1 MTCEKGN
8 KINQLGAIETTF
20 CGTKTNVIVW
30 HELSATESY
39 VLLCCAPSK
48 SRVNRH
54 TQRLMRTQQNRERSK
69 DEQVYMERAAVQ
81 GEFRLSKKAGASST
95 DKRTNG
101 QAEKPASER
110 RSEEE

>member
-39 VLLCCAPSK
+39 VLLCCAPST

-54 TQRLMRTQQNRERSK
+54 TQRLMRTQQNRERERSK
-69 DEQVYMERAAVQ
+69 DEQVYMERA
-81 GEFRLSKKAGASST
+81 GGI
-95 DKRTNG
+95 
-101 QAEKPASER
+101 QAEQESR
-110 RSEEE
+110 RVFYR